1 MSAQLH
7 THPVRPRFTRLLVTA
22 LTAGAIATAAL
33 ATGIGSQIPTAAQA
47 ARVRTLPLSQRV
59 LPAAALPGFAAS
71 DQPATTRSALTWAST
86 VEAAATPMREVA
98 RLRQSG
104 FSAGA
109 TRQFHGRFPLLAGA
123 LSTVERFHSAA
134 EARAEF
140 TYQGMHA
147 FAAGPGHQLTTLRT
161 GMPGA
166 FGWVDRSPQLTAIN
180 VIFTSGAYL
189 YAVKSAAAP
198 GTTGAPTPKQ
208 IVADAQLLNLMV
220 NGCVR
225 TAGTAK
231 TRRTAA
237 AQTAGPAPML
247 LH

>member
-7 THPVRPRFTRLLVTA
+7 THHLRPRFPRLLVTT
-22 LTAGAIATAAL
+22 LTAGGIATAAL
-33 ATGIGSQIPTAAQA
+33 ATGIGSHTPAAAQA

-59 LPAAALPGFAAS
+59 LPVAALPGFVAS
-71 DQPATTRSALTWAST
+71 GQPATTRSALTWAST
-86 VEAAATPMREVA
+86 VEGVATPMREVA
-98 RLRQSG
+98 RLHQSG
-104 FSAGA
+104 FTAGA
-109 TRQFHGRFPLLAGA
+109 TQRFHGRFPLLAGA
-123 LSTVERFHSAA
+123 VSRVERFHSAA

-140 TYQGMHA
+140 TYQGKHA
-147 FAAGPGHQLTTLRT
+147 FAAGPGHQVTALRT

-198 GTTGAPTPKQ
+198 GATGAPTPKQ
-208 IVADAQLLNLMV
+208 IVADAQFLNLLV

-225 TAGTAK
+225 NAGTAK
-231 TRRTAA
+231 SPRTAA
-237 AQTAGPAPML
+237 AQTAGTAPML

>member
-7 THPVRPRFTRLLVTA
+7 THHIPPRLTRLLVTT
-22 LTAGAIATAAL
+22 LTAGGIATAAL
-33 ATGIGSQIPTAAQA
+33 ATGIGSQMPTAAQA

-59 LPAAALPGFAAS
+59 LPVAALPGFVAS
-71 DQPATTRSALTWAST
+71 GQPATTRSALTWAST
-86 VEAAATPMREVA
+86 VEGAATPMREVA

-104 FSAGA
+104 FTAGA
-109 TRQFHGRFPLLAGA
+109 AQQFHGRFPLLAGA
-123 LSTVERFHSAA
+123 VSTVERFHSAA

-140 TYQGMHA
+140 TYQGMDA
-147 FAAGPGHQLTTLRT
+147 FAAGPGHQVTALRT

-166 FGWVDRSPQLTAIN
+166 FGWVDRSPQLTGIN

-189 YAVKSAAAP
+189 YAVKSASAP

-225 TAGTAK
+225 TADTAT
-231 TRRTAA
+231 TRRAAA
-237 AQTAGPAPML
+237 AQTVGAAPML